1 MGIGTRR
8 MEHRKMLFT
17 KEFKQ
22 PMKKVAKAMSVG
34 FTNEDFYEAYK
45 KYYPYMMVEARKICD
60 DYKRHN
66 NSRKKK
72 GYKNIVF
79 FPEPEEF
86 LKQASSK
93 TIGLTR
99 KAHQCGDV
107 MSAEELA
114 RYTLMLEQDSKRRIV
129 ERKRKEDTFLMLAQD
144 VEPKYIKKLIDLY
157 FRTRRTNTLD
167 VNSRYLIL
175 LEIAQFKCKESI
187 TFLSK
192 INSCDKN
199 NDMRLLAFNLLQ
211 QIGEHPWL
219 ARNRK
224 GKKRQSAIQPID
236 VAANP
241 TRLVEHIYNYQG
253 CVHNR
258 YDVFLS
264 HSSYDTQQLLSLKQK
279 LNAEGLVVYIDW
291 VNDKVMMDRRNQNE
305 DTWNVL
311 KLRMDE
317 SGKMLFVMTDNSLRS
332 TWTPME
338 IDYFKS
344 LNKEILVYQPEEITE
359 KPFDSLEDC
368 KKCNEL
374 ELVCRKCLI
383 LI

>member
-1 MGIGTRR
+1 MGIGTRK
-8 MEHRKMLFT
+8 MEYRKMLFT
-17 KEFKQ
+17 KDFKR
-22 PMKKVAKAMSVG
+22 PMKKVAKTMSVG

-45 KYYPYMMVEARKICD
+45 KYYPYMMVEARKMCD

-72 GYKNIVF
+72 GYKNRVF

-99 KAHQCGDV
+99 KAHQGGDV
-107 MSAEELA
+107 MSTEELA
-114 RYTLMLEQDSKRRIV
+114 RYTLMLEQDSKRRIA
-129 ERKRKEDTFLMLAQD
+129 ERKRKEEAFLMLAQD

-157 FRTRRTNTLD
+157 FRTRKTNTLD

-187 TFLSK
+187 SFLSK

-211 QIGEHPWL
+211 QMGEHSWL

-224 GKKRQSAIQPID
+224 GKKRQSAVQPID
-236 VAANP
+236 IAANP
-241 TRLVEHIYNYQG
+241 TRLVEHICKYQG
-253 CVHNR
+253 CIHNR

-317 SGKMLFVMTDNSLRS
+317 SEKMLFVMTDNSLRS
-332 TWTPME
+332 TWTPKE

-359 KPFDSLEDC
+359 KPFDSLDGC
-368 KKCNEL
+368 S
-374 ELVCRKCLI
+374 KCLK
-383 LI
+383 L